1 MRACRQKR
9 SGSRRPYT
17 QRMTTL
23 LLWPLRPPAAWI
35 LGLFILLGWLLL
47 AAVDLF
53 DDLVP
58 MALALIFGFEL
69 PLWYLL
75 LGSLCLAAQMRLLH
89 HARGL
94 AHEPMA
100 DETNLNPFGNG
111 LAFRFFVLL
120 AIPLGVLQWQAAAPS
135 PAIIAL
141 LAIVYPLPW
150 LSLMLEA
157 SAREAFRPTNL
168 WRLVK
173 GVGIGWVGTCL
184 LISGGVGYLMSTLL
198 WLHNPFHLAAAG
210 YGFLLAHGVAG
221 RLLWG
226 RRQHLDLYVKKSP
239 ELAQGAE
246 LAARNAELDRLME
259 DLHRLCGAGRV
270 AEAHKRLESHLV
282 TAGSAGDDAVH
293 QRLLQFTHQDLLL
306 EHAVHYLGRLLENGK
321 RQQAWALFKSCHARE
336 PRFRPLTDES
346 LLTLVSQAAAEDGP
360 LAEELLA
367 DFPDAYPDSHL
378 IANARFRLARL
389 MHENWH
395 RHDEAIAVLRE
406 IRATHPA
413 FAATEQFRNLVLS
426 IRDR

>member
-1 MRACRQKR
+1 MI
-9 SGSRRPYT
+9 
-17 QRMTTL
+17 TL
-23 LLWPLRPPAAWI
+23 LLWPFRAPAGWI

-47 AAVDLF
+47 AAIDLF

-58 MALALIFGFEL
+58 MALALIIGFEL

-94 AHEPMA
+94 DLEPMA

-135 PAIIAL
+135 PAVIAL
-141 LAIVYPLPW
+141 LAIVFPLPW

-157 SAREAFRPTNL
+157 SVREAFRPTTL

-173 GVGIGWVGTCL
+173 GIGIGWAGTCL
-184 LISGGVGYLMSTLL
+184 VISGGVGYLMSTLL

-210 YGFLLAHGVAG
+210 YGFLLAHGLAGGCSGVAVIIWICMW
-221 RLLWG
+221 R
-226 RRQHLDLYVKKSP
+226 KAP
-239 ELAQGAE
+239 TAGAE
-246 LAARNAELDRLME
+246 LAARNTELDRLME
-259 DLHRLCGAGRV
+259 DVHRLCGVGRV
-270 AEAHKRLESHLV
+270 AEAHKRLESHLA

-306 EHAVHYLGRLLENGK
+306 EHAVHYLGRLLEYGK
-321 RQQAWALFKSCHARE
+321 RQQAWALFKNCHARE
-336 PRFRPLTDES
+336 PRFRPLIDES
-346 LLTLVSQAAAEDGP
+346 LLTLVGQAAAEDGG
-360 LAEELLA
+360 LVEELLA

-406 IRATHPA
+406 IKAAYPA
-413 FAATEQFRNLVLS
+413 FAATEQFRSLVLS